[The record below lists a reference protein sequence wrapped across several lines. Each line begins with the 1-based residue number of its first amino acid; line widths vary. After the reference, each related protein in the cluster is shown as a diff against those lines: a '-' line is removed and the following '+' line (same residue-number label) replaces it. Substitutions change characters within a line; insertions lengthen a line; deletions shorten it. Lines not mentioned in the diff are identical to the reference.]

1 MTASPGPQAPAEL
14 LAYTNFSFL
23 HGASHAAEMVRTAQ
37 RLGLRALGVC
47 DTHSFAGLVRA
58 HVAAKEAGLKFVPG
72 ARLVLAD
79 CPLVLACLPRTRAG
93 YGALSRLLTAG
104 KRRADKGACHLYLK
118 DVLEGG
124 LEECEIIV
132 CPPDPLQTV
141 PQDPIPPLLQRVQQ
155 RFGEAASLA
164 FTYAFDG
171 CDQQRLAHIKALS
184 AASDLPLIAS
194 NQPIMHIRAR
204 RPLADVLSCLR
215 LGCTIDTLGRSAL
228 KNAEACLKDLR
239 PLFDGQPAALARAD
253 QVAARCTFSL
263 DQLRYEYPD
272 EISPDGQAPQQR
284 LADLAQAGL
293 ARRYPAGPP
302 PKVVDLMNHE
312 LALIEKL
319 DYAPYF
325 LTVEDIVRYARRRDI
340 LCQGRGSAANSVVC
354 FLLGITEVPPELIS
368 MVFERFVSEAR
379 DEPPDIDV
387 DFEHERREEVIQY
400 IYERFGRHRAGLCAT
415 VTHFRSRMAIR
426 EVGKVMGLSNDIL
439 AQLNAHS
446 WGSWS
451 TDPPDPDLLRT
462 LGLDPEAPRLR
473 HTLELVRQLIGFPRH
488 LGQHVGGFIM
498 TRGRLD
504 SLCPIENAAMEDRTI
519 IEWDKDDID
528 ALGIL
533 KVDVLS
539 LGMLTCLRKGFD
551 LIRTHERRDLTLAT
565 LPREDPSVYDM
576 LCQADSIG
584 VFQVESRAQMAFLP
598 RMRPR
603 TFYDLVIEVAIVR
616 PGPIQGGMVHPY
628 IKRRNGEETI
638 AYPSEEL
645 RRVLKKTLGVP
656 LFQEQAMQ
664 IAIVAA
670 GFSPSEADGLRR
682 AMATFRKSGTIG
694 NYGERFVQG
703 MIARGYDADFANRCF
718 AQIEGFGE
726 YGFPESHAASFA
738 YLVYASAWMKRHYP
752 AIFTCALLNAQ
763 PMGFYAPA
771 QLVRDARNH
780 GVEVRPVC
788 INQSSFDNS
797 LERNDAGHLALRLGF
812 RQIKG
817 VSAEDGEW
825 IAAARGNGYHS
836 AQEVWQRAGVSHA
849 TLTKLAEA
857 DAFQALGHSRRD
869 TLWAIAPL
877 KPQTALPLFADGET
891 IQEAAIAF
899 PAMTEGEHVLEDY
912 MSLRLTLRTH
922 PVALLRDTVA
932 GDLTSFDNQ
941 EQQGASSPPQ
951 RQLHPASDLQ
961 HLASGH
967 RLCVCGLVLAR
978 QKPGTASGVVFLTLE
993 DETGSANIVV
1003 WPKVYA
1009 AHKRIIINAR
1019 FLKIEGKLERQGIVA
1034 HLIADRL
1041 TDLSPLLAD
1050 LPAYDL
1056 EDDQGAAHRPEPESE
1071 RRNQHRT
1078 KTSRPIRLSALPS
1091 PLKNKAAKPIP
1102 RARHPREQAKVL
1114 FPSRDFH

>member
-1 MTASPGPQAPAEL
+1 MPENETTNSTNQAPAEL

-23 HGASHAAEMVRTAQ
+23 HGASHAAEMVQTAK
-37 RLGLRALGVC
+37 RLGLSALGVC
-47 DTHSFAGLVRA
+47 DTHSFAGLVRV

-79 CPLVLACLPRTRAG
+79 CPLVLACLPRTRLG
-93 YGALSRLLTAG
+93 YGTLSRLLTSG
-104 KRRADKGACHLYLK
+104 KRRAEKGACHLTLAH
-118 DVLEGG
+118 VLADD
-124 LEECEIIV
+124 LEECEVIV
-132 CPPDPLQTV
+132 CPPDPLQALKDG
-141 PQDPIPPLLQRVQQ
+141 QAPLPLKDVQQ

-171 CDQQRLAHIKALS
+171 CDQQRLAQVQVLS
-184 AASDLPLIAS
+184 TASGLPLIAS

-215 LGCTIDTLGRSAL
+215 LGCTIDTLGRGAL

-239 PLFDGQPAALARAD
+239 PLFDDQPEALARAD

-263 DQLRYEYPD
+263 DELRYEYPD

-293 ARRYPAGPP
+293 ARRYPEGAP

-312 LALIEKL
+312 LALIAKL

-325 LTVEDIVRYARRRDI
+325 LTVEDIVRHARHRGI

-354 FLLGITEVPPELIS
+354 FLLGITKVPPELIS

-379 DEPPDIDV
+379 NEPPDIDV

-426 EVGKVMGLSNDIL
+426 EVGKIMGLSNDIL
-439 AQLNAHS
+439 AQLTAHS

-451 TDPPDPDLLRT
+451 TDPPDPDLLKT

-473 HTLELVRQLIGFPRH
+473 RTLELVRQLIGFPRH

-504 SLCPIENAAMEDRTI
+504 ALCPIENAAMAGRTT

-551 LIRTHERRDLTLAT
+551 LIRTHERRDVTLAT
-565 LPREDPSVYDM
+565 VPGEDPAVYDM

-628 IKRRNGEETI
+628 IKRRNGEEAVT
-638 AYPSEEL
+638 YPSKEL
-645 RRVLKKTLGVP
+645 RHVLEKTLGVP

-703 MIARGYDADFANRCF
+703 MIARGYEAEFANRCF

-763 PMGFYAPA
+763 PMGFYASA
-771 QLVRDARNH
+771 QLVRDAREH

-788 INQSSFDNS
+788 INHSSFDNT
-797 LERNDAGHLALRLGF
+797 LERNDRGHLTLRLGF

-817 VSAEDGEW
+817 VNADDGQW
-825 IAAARGNGYHS
+825 IAAARGNGYRS
-836 AQEVWQRAGVSHA
+836 AQDVWQRAGANHA

-857 DAFQALGHSRRD
+857 DAFHALGHSRRD

-877 KPQTALPLFADGET
+877 KPQTALPLFEET
-891 IQEAAIAF
+891 EAIKETAVSF

-912 MSLRLTLRTH
+912 VSQRLTLRTH

-932 GDLTSFDNQ
+932 GDLTPPPNQ
-941 EQQGASSPPQ
+941 DASTQPNK
-951 RQLHPASDLQ
+951 RLHTASVLQ
-961 HLASGH
+961 HCPSGQ

-993 DETGSANIVV
+993 DETGSVNIVV
-1003 WPKVYA
+1003 WPKVYE
-1009 AHKRIIINAR
+1009 AHKRLVINAR
-1019 FLKIEGKLERQGIVA
+1019 FLKVEGKLERQGIVA

-1041 TDLSPLLAD
+1041 TDLSSLLAD

-1056 EDDQGAAHRPEPESE
+1056 PDNQRRPALEAESE
-1071 RRNQHRT
+1071 RRDQHKTR
-1078 KTSRPIRLSALPS
+1078 TSRPVHLSALPN
-1091 PLKNKAAKPIP
+1091 PPKNKAAKPIP